1 MKELK
6 SEFDRRLQNQKDLA
20 RDDFD
25 RERKSLASKEEKQI
39 IMDID
44 ELKQEVKYQKER
56 VQREE
61 IELNEAESRFHD
73 KYSRIK

>member
-1 MKELK
+1 
-6 SEFDRRLQNQKDLA
+6 
-20 RDDFD
+20 
-25 RERKSLASKEEKQI
+25 
-39 IMDID
+39 MDID